1 MSLKQ
6 ISVFLVNKHGT
17 LKKMTSIL
25 AQNHVDLR
33 AISLAETKEYGIARI
48 IVDDTFNAVN
58 ILKEADFV
66 TSINSVLAVE
76 VSDEPG
82 SLDKMLQTFA
92 DEDVNIDYMYSFI
105 IGKEAKSAG
114 MIFRISDVAIAEPK
128 LAAKGLKI
136 LTQEDIAQI

>member
-6 ISVFLVNKHGT
+6 ISVFLVNKPGT

-82 SLDKMLQTFA
+82 SLDKMLKTFA
-92 DEDVNIDYMYSFI
+92 DEDVNIDYMYTFI

>member
-6 ISVFLVNKHGT
+6 ISVFLVNKPGT